1 MKVPGISGKRIFF
14 YAVLLIIFGI
24 FTVCSGCRQAAKK
37 PISQSEPT
45 ISLYINETGETKK
58 IKMEE
63 YLEGVVA
70 AEMDPSWPEEA
81 LAAQAIL
88 ARTFT
93 LKKIQEGGV
102 KARGTDASTSVEEF
116 QAYDPSRIQQRV
128 KKAVQRTRGEVVT
141 YRGKLING
149 WFHADGGGRTAAS
162 AAEGLDYRKEETPY
176 IRSVEDPGARITLP
190 ENRSWTVSFPLPQVR
205 EAVQKVAGQ
214 DPGQISQVEILERG
228 PSGRAT
234 KIRVGAVTL
243 SAPALRLA
251 LGSDKMRS
259 TFLESL
265 TIKDGSLIMKGKGYG
280 HGVGMSQWGARALAE
295 EGKKA
300 EEIIRYFFQGV
311 QIEKRWR

>member
-162 AAEGLDYRKEETPY
+162 AADGPERRDPLYP
-176 IRSVEDPGARITLP
+176 SVEDREQNHLAGKSQLD
-190 ENRSWTVSFPLPQVR
+190 VGFPLPQVR